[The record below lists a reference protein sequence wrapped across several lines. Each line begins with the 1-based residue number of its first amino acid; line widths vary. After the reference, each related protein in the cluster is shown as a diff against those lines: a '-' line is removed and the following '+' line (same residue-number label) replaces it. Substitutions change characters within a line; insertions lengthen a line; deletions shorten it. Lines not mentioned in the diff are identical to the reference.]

1 MGHAFKVLIPICL
14 FSLLGYIITSALFGT
29 GSSHSTIQEEVAES
43 LFEEHINNGQEE
55 SWTLSGDYSRIS
67 LDVGAYSVKL
77 SPTSGG
83 DTTFTLSGT
92 KAGDAEIDTYVDG
105 ETLNVEIE
113 NHNIDI
119 VAFFERFAKAIE
131 TGEGWEELFGSETLV
146 IGVPE
151 RIYDEVNLN
160 LGSGNVTIDG
170 VDALSNYFNI
180 GSGAFTYNGTG
191 VACEELYLNMGSG
204 KAVMNNAA
212 CGSYSIEIG
221 SGVFEI
227 YGITGSGSFEM
238 GSGSGTLGF
247 SDVINYN
254 SLEIGSGSLKVA
266 LPDNTSAEISAD
278 IGSGSVHVDA
288 CGQNTRLRDG
298 NKITLGGGES
308 ENEISVDLA
317 SGSVR
322 FTNDKPAATTAQT
335 ETAAFD
341 EVSIVD
347 TPAQTTVVTSSLA
360 EIDPEEFI
368 AAVDTL
374 NAAA

>member
-1 MGHAFKVLIPICL
+1 MQYFFAPMEGLTDRIYRQTHHAFFPGMDGYYIP
-14 FSLLGYIITSALFGT
+14 F
-29 GSSHSTIQEEVAES
+29 
-43 LFEEHINNGQEE
+43 
-55 SWTLSGDYSRIS
+55 
-67 LDVGAYSVKL
+67 L
-77 SPTSGG
+77 SPTMHHCLTAREQRELPPAEPGIHAVPQI
-83 DTTFTLSGT
+83 LT
-92 KAGDAEIDTYVDG
+92 KNAADFLWAAEQCRQQG
-105 ETLNVEIE
+105 
-113 NHNIDI
+113 
-119 VAFFERFAKAIE
+119 
-131 TGEGWEELFGSETLV
+131 
-146 IGVPE
+146 
-151 RIYDEVNLN
+151 YDEVNLN

-221 SGVFEI
+221 TGVFEI